1 MSILRMSKLSFIAR
15 SGEYH
20 LPSIDGSVGNTIN
33 VLKDIIELAGLNKKV
48 RYYFG
53 DERYSIDYR
62 NLCTFD
68 VDVYRDH
75 ILIVMRL
82 KTGDRKTRRC
92 AFFINEGVI
101 KPNTGN
107 QSTWIDVKGYEAP
120 KTIVS
125 DINTI
130 KRFKD
135 RSMFQVDDILF
146 EPSRRLITHYFG
158 SSADL
163 ALYSHL
169 AMMIKRFDLTSVF
182 SPELNVI
189 GKMNTPI
196 MSRFLGM
203 DVQMVFQSYKTGL
216 IMNMDEGLQLTIDN
230 ATGINCFY
238 VKIAAKPDSTLA
250 VIDRIDFKVKRKW
263 YNPFK

>member
-1 MSILRMSKLSFIAR
+1 MSKLLFIAR
-15 SGEYH
+15 SGEYY

-53 DERYSIDYR
+53 DERYCIDYR

-82 KTGDRKTRRC
+82 KTGDCKTRRC

-130 KRFKD
+130 KRLKD

-146 EPSRRLITHYFG
+146 EPSR
-158 SSADL
+158 
-163 ALYSHL
+163 
-169 AMMIKRFDLTSVF
+169 
-182 SPELNVI
+182 
-189 GKMNTPI
+189 
-196 MSRFLGM
+196 
-203 DVQMVFQSYKTGL
+203 
-216 IMNMDEGLQLTIDN
+216 
-230 ATGINCFY
+230 
-238 VKIAAKPDSTLA
+238 
-250 VIDRIDFKVKRKW
+250 
-263 YNPFK
+263 